1 MNLPEYT
8 GYLVFFLLPIF
19 LWLFVAAIVR
29 RKGFKERAFALIAG
43 SDNRLSL
50 SRLQAFGWTLVI
62 FGSFAAA
69 MTIHTTINAGSPAD
83 IDNAQAHVKTATDK
97 AESLKPN
104 VATTAAAAKAAND
117 VYVAAQTALN
127 EAQTKET
134 SVPANASE
142 EIKQKARQAVEDAKG
157 TLNAKTQTKATAE
170 KAAEEAKT
178 AADQA
183 DQDAKNAVA
192 LARSYKWV
200 DIPAALLALAGIAI
214 GSGVFSSL
222 ISAVNS
228 EDKTACVTSLGSIP
242 QADLKAHFPDAQAAT
257 NPNALSIMGKG
268 MGSNG
273 AVRLDKDRVPIL
285 LWKSDGTQIIVDVN
299 DGVAYKT
306 LTVDT
311 GNGKLCYGL
320 EGNTP
325 ALVLG
330 LPKVSYELSDL
341 FRDDK
346 NPSGFD
352 LMKFQMFGWT
362 LIAIFIYVY
371 LFLADLRPNLESL
384 PVVPASIVILTG
396 LSQSGYL
403 TGKAVSNVGSSD
415 NK

>member
-1 MNLPEYT
+1 MNLPRLL
-8 GYLVFFLLPIF
+8 GFLVFFLVPIL
-19 LWLFVAAIVR
+19 LWLFVAAIVK

-69 MTIHTTINAGSPAD
+69 MTIHTTIKAGIPAD
-83 IDNAQAHVKTATDK
+83 IANAQAQVKPATDK

-104 VATTAAAAKAAND
+104 VATTAATAKAAND
-117 VYVAAQTALN
+117 AYAAAETAYK
-127 EAQTKET
+127 EAETKKASLPATASDET
-134 SVPANASE
+134 
-142 EIKQKARQAVEDAKG
+142 KQKAQQEVDVAKAD
-157 TLNAKTQTKATAE
+157 LAAKTQTRDTAD
-170 KAAEEAKT
+170 KAAKEAQA
-178 AADQA
+178 AADKA
-183 DQDAKNAVA
+183 DQDAKKAVD
-192 LARSYKWV
+192 LAKSYQWV

-257 NPNALSIMGKG
+257 NPNALSIIGKEL
-268 MGSNG
+268 GSNG

-285 LWKSDGTQIIVDVN
+285 LWKSDGTQIIVDVH
-299 DGVAYKT
+299 DGVEYKT
-306 LTVDT
+306 LIVDT
-311 GNGKLCYGL
+311 GNGKLCYEL
-320 EGNTP
+320 EGKTP
-325 ALVLG
+325 GLVLG
-330 LPKVSYELSDL
+330 LPKISYEWSDL

-346 NPSGFD
+346 NPSGLD

-362 LIAIFIYVY
+362 VIAIFIYIY
-371 LFLADLRPNLESL
+371 LFLADLRPTLESL
-384 PVVPASIVILTG
+384 PIVPQAIVILTG
-396 LSQSGYL
+396 LSQTGYL
-403 TGKAVSNVGSSD
+403 AGKGVSNVGTSD